1 MTGTDARPTPTGAAM
16 AHDEHLAARV
26 RETLEDRTD
35 VTSKRMFGSLAFLVG
50 GHLAC
55 CVRDDGLLV
64 RLPPEDAAAAL
75 AETGTRP
82 FVMSGR
88 HARGWVVVDL
98 DGVTDPAGLRRWV
111 GRGIDSASALA
122 PR

>member
-1 MTGTDARPTPTGAAM
+1 M
-16 AHDEHLAARV
+16 AHDEQLAARV
-26 RETLEDRTD
+26 REELEGRPD

-50 GHLAC
+50 GSLAC
-55 CVRDDGLLV
+55 CVQSDGLLV
-64 RLPPEDAAAAL
+64 RLPPEEAAAAL
-75 AETGTRP
+75 AEPGTRP

-98 DGVTDPAGLRRWV
+98 DAVAGPAELRSWV
-111 GRGIDSASALA
+111 GRGVGAASAPA

>member
-1 MTGTDARPTPTGAAM
+1 M
-16 AHDEHLAARV
+16 AHDEQLAARV
-26 RETLEDRTD
+26 RQELADRSD
-35 VTSKRMFGSLAFLVG
+35 VTSKQMFGSLAFLVG

-55 CVRDDGLLV
+55 CVQSDGLLV
-64 RLPPEDAAAAL
+64 RLPPDEAAEAL
-75 AETGTRP
+75 AEPDTRP

-98 DGVTDPAGLRRWV
+98 AGLADPGELRRWV
-111 GRGIDSASALA
+111 GRGVGSAAALA

>member
-1 MTGTDARPTPTGAAM
+1 M
-16 AHDEHLAARV
+16 AHDEQLAARV
-26 RETLEDRTD
+26 RDELADRPD

-55 CVRDDGLLV
+55 CAQADGLLV
-64 RLPPEDAAAAL
+64 RLPPDEAAAAL
-75 AETGTRP
+75 AEPGTRP

-98 DGVTDPAGLRRWV
+98 DAVGDPDELRRWV
-111 GRGIDSASALA
+111 GRGVGSATALA

>member
-1 MTGTDARPTPTGAAM
+1 M
-16 AHDEHLAARV
+16 AHDEQLAARV
-26 RETLEDRTD
+26 REVLEDRTD
-35 VTSKRMFGSLAFLVG
+35 VTSKRMFGSLGFLVD

-55 CVRDDGLLV
+55 CVRNDGLLV

-75 AETGTRP
+75 AEPGTQP

-98 DGVTDPAGLRRWV
+98 DGVADPAALHRWV
-111 GRGIDSASALA
+111 GRGVDSAIALA
-122 PR
+122 AR